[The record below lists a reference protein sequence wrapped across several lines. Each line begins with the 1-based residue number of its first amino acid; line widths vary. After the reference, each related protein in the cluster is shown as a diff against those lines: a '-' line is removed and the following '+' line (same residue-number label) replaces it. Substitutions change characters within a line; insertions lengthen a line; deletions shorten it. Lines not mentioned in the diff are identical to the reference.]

1 MQYASANRQLAY
13 ELVSGVSGLLLALFM
28 FGHTFLVGS
37 ILAGERSFDWVAT
50 VLEVLYIAQPTVVII
65 FVLFLLHAAFASR
78 KIPAQLAERRR
89 MIKLASDLARAG
101 RKRPA
106 AATELSPLQS
116 HVESVL
122 WIWQVRT
129 GMVILVLGSFHLV
142 MMVLDVLTPLF
153 GERVGIEAAT
163 TLERERAGLWILYA
177 ILTVCVAFHTATGL
191 YRLAVKWGVGARFKR
206 ETLRWIEH
214 IILWTMLG
222 AGAAT
227 LAVMAGLLP
236 PPLSGLIGRGP

>member
-1 MQYASANRQLAY
+1 VQNTNAKRQLAF
-13 ELVSGVSGLLLALFM
+13 ELISGVSGLLLALFM

-37 ILAGERSFDWVAT
+37 ILAGERGFDWVAT
-50 VLEVLYIAQPTVVII
+50 ILEELYIAQPTVVII
-65 FVLFLLHAAFASR
+65 FALFLLHAASASR

-89 MIKLASDLARAG
+89 MTELAKGLARAG
-101 RKRPA
+101 RGRPS

-116 HVESVL
+116 HIESVL

-142 MMVLDVLTPLF
+142 LMALDVLTPLF

-191 YRLAVKWGVGARFKR
+191 YRLAVKWGAGSRFRR
-206 ETLRWIEH
+206 ETLRWIEY
-214 IILWTMLG
+214 IILWSMLG
-222 AGAAT
+222 AGAVT
-227 LAVMAGLLP
+227 LAVMAGVLP
-236 PPLSGLIGRGP
+236 APLAGLMGGVP